1 MINTLRSIYSAEQ
14 LVVAGSLLI
23 VSFSVVYFF
32 GKTLESK
39 IKKINRLKN
48 EVTGLVIL
56 IREKEARILSLQSDL
71 TERIIEINS
80 LNRKI
85 DDLNDQ
91 DMKRKEQ

>member
-1 MINTLRSIYSAEQ
+1 MINTLSSIYSAEQ

-48 EVTGLVIL
+48 ELTGLVIL

-91 DMKRKEQ
+91 DMTRKEQ